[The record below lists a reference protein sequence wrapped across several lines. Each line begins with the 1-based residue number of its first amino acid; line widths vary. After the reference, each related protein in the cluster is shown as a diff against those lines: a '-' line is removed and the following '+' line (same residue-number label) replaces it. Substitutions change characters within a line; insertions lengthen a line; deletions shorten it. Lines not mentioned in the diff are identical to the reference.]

1 MPVEQFSQ
9 KRSKIKGVSFYA
21 AIVTAF
27 VCLLVTAAVPIIVV
41 GYYQNKTIVSDL
53 GNDLIEQTSRTVI
66 EKTRN
71 YFLPASVAVEMSARL
86 ARLGA
91 ISPDDFNQMEMYTLG
106 VLKSYPQ
113 VSMFYLANE
122 QGDYIRAW
130 RQSNGNLESRIIRAA
145 AVPPTDSFVIRDALF
160 NVTGVQESGRID
172 YDPRTRPWYVGA
184 KTTGANFWTDIYI
197 LARNRKPAITSSYPV
212 FDKAGKLS
220 YVWAMDI
227 ELDEISKFLK
237 TQKIGKSGIELIINH
252 KSEIVAYRQPSLIV
266 REEKE
271 VLRPVKVEELGI
283 EPLTLA
289 YREHMSTGKPESV
302 VECKG
307 KRYIGSFTDI
317 PEPFPKRWKIAVL
330 VPEDDFTGGAKRSMI
345 IMALI
350 SGFTLAIAVFLAFI
364 VTRGFTNSVR
374 LLAEATRKIKG
385 FNLEEKIHIPSR
397 MKEIQLMRDSVCSM
411 QKGLNAFR
419 KYVPAELVR
428 QLISTG
434 EGAHLGGHRRE
445 LTVLFTDITGFTSI
459 AELMTPEELM
469 LHLSEYFDEL
479 TRIVGRYSGTVDKY
493 IGDAVMAFWG
503 APVHDGEHAVHAC
516 EAALAAQE
524 KIAEL
529 NRKWTK
535 EGKSAFVTR
544 IGISTGETVVGNVGS
559 TERMNYTVIGDNV
572 NTASRL
578 ESANK
583 LYGTQ
588 TIVSE
593 ETYEA
598 ASKKFWFRPLGI
610 VAVKGKIEEKL
621 VYELVGRR
629 IEGEKNPAAELCKEF
644 HCGFEAYMG
653 QNWNEAAAIFKNLSA
668 KYPWDT
674 PTNFYLSRCAHF
686 QANPPGLGWQGIEYL
701 TSK

>member
-1 MPVEQFSQ
+1 
-9 KRSKIKGVSFYA
+9 
-21 AIVTAF
+21 
-27 VCLLVTAAVPIIVV
+27 
-41 GYYQNKTIVSDL
+41 
-53 GNDLIEQTSRTVI
+53 
-66 EKTRN
+66 
-71 YFLPASVAVEMSARL
+71 
-86 ARLGA
+86 
-91 ISPDDFNQMEMYTLG
+91 
-106 VLKSYPQ
+106 
-113 VSMFYLANE
+113 
-122 QGDYIRAW
+122 
-130 RQSNGNLESRIIRAA
+130 
-145 AVPPTDSFVIRDALF
+145 
-160 NVTGVQESGRID
+160 
-172 YDPRTRPWYVGA
+172 
-184 KTTGANFWTDIYI
+184 
-197 LARNRKPAITSSYPV
+197 
-212 FDKAGKLS
+212 
-220 YVWAMDI
+220 
-227 ELDEISKFLK
+227 
-237 TQKIGKSGIELIINH
+237 
-252 KSEIVAYRQPSLIV
+252 IV

-283 EPLTLA
+283 EPLSLA
-289 YREHMSTGKPESV
+289 YREHLSTGKAKSV

-307 KRYIGSFTDI
+307 KRYIASFTEI
-317 PEPFPKRWKIAVL
+317 PEPFPKRWKIAVI

-345 IMALI
+345 IMVLI
-350 SGFTLAIAVFLAFI
+350 SAFTLAVAVLLAFI
-364 VTRGFTNSVR
+364 ISRGFTNSVR
-374 LLAEATRKIKG
+374 LLAEATRKIKS
-385 FNLEEKIHIPSR
+385 FNLDEKIHIPSR
-397 MKEIQLMRDSVCSM
+397 MKEIQLMRDSVTSM

-419 KYVPAELVR
+419 RYVPAELVR

-434 EGAHLGGHRRE
+434 EGAHLGGQRRE
-445 LTVLFTDITGFTSI
+445 LTVFFTDITGFTSI

-479 TRIVGRYSGTVDKY
+479 TKIVSRYGGTVDKY

-503 APVHDGEHAVHAC
+503 APVHDVEHAVHAC

-529 NRKWTK
+529 NRKWTM

-559 TERMNYTVIGDNV
+559 TERMNYTVIGDTV

-588 TIVSE
+588 TIVSP

-610 VAVKGKIEEKL
+610 VAVKGKSEEKL

-629 IEGEKNPAAELCKEF
+629 IEGEIHPAAELCEEF
-644 HCGFEAYMG
+644 HCGFDAYMG
-653 QNWNEAAAIFKNLSA
+653 QNWNEAAAIFKNLSV
-668 KYPWDT
+668 KFPRDT
-674 PTNFYLSRCAHF
+674 PTNFYLARCAHF

>member
-1 MPVEQFSQ
+1 M
-9 KRSKIKGVSFYA
+9 R
-21 AIVTAF
+21 T
-27 VCLLVTAAVPIIVV
+27 
-41 GYYQNKTIVSDL
+41 KTIVSDL
-53 GNDLIEQTSRTVI
+53 GDDLIEQTSRTVI

-71 YFLPASVAVEMSARL
+71 YFLPASEAVEMSSRL
-86 ARLGA
+86 AELGA
-91 ISPDDFNQMEMYTLG
+91 ISFDDFKQKEMYTLG

-130 RQSNGNLESRIIRAA
+130 RQANGNLETRIIRAA
-145 AVPPTDSFVIRDALF
+145 AFPPTNSFIIRDDLLK
-160 NVTGVQESGRID
+160 VIGTQESGHID
-172 YDPRTRPWYVGA
+172 FDPRTRPWYVGA
-184 KTTGANFWTDIYI
+184 KTTGTNFWTDIYI
-197 LARNRKPAITSSYPV
+197 SFRNRKPAITSSYPV

-220 YVWAMDI
+220 GVWAMDI
-227 ELDEISKFLK
+227 ELDEISNFLK
-237 TQKIGKSGIELIINH
+237 MQKIGKSGIELIINH
-252 KSEIVAYRQPSLIV
+252 KSQIVAYRQLSLII
-266 REEKE
+266 REGKE
-271 VLRPVKVEELGI
+271 GLRPVKVEELGM

-289 YREHMSTGKPESV
+289 YREHLSTGKSKPV
-302 VECKG
+302 VESKG
-307 KRYIGSFTDI
+307 KRYIGSFTAI
-317 PEPFPKRWKIAVL
+317 PEPFPKRWKIAVI

-345 IMALI
+345 IMVLI
-350 SGFTLAIAVFLAFI
+350 SSVTLAVAVLLAFTI
-364 VTRGFTNSVR
+364 SRGFTNSVR
-374 LLAEATRKIKG
+374 LLAEATRKIKS
-385 FNLEEKIHIPSR
+385 FNLDEKIHIPSR
-397 MKEIQLMRDSVCSM
+397 MKEIQLMRDSVSSM

-434 EGAHLGGHRRE
+434 EGAHLGGQRRE
-445 LTVLFTDITGFTSI
+445 LTVLFSDITGFTSI

-479 TRIVGRYSGTVDKY
+479 TKIVSHHRGTVDKY

-529 NRKWTK
+529 NRKWTM

-559 TERMNYTVIGDNV
+559 IERMNYTVIGDTV

-621 VYELVGRR
+621 VYELIGKR

-653 QNWNEAAAIFKNLSA
+653 RNWNEAAAIFKNLSI
-668 KYPWDT
+668 KFPLDT

-701 TSK
+701 TSNSHRHISFTLNQNQRPKALYPQIPQIKQIKQDLR